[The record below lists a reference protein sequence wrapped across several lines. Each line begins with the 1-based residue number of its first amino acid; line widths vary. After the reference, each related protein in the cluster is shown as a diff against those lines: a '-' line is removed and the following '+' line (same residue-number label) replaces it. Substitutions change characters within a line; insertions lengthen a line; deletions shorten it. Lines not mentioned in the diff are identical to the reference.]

1 MMIEG
6 ASKVHRLTPL
16 LSDII
21 VMLGPKTAYQQN
33 ERTSWSSIQLCARY
47 LMDLVFCLLIEALKR

>member
-6 ASKVHRLTPL
+6 ASKRHRL

-33 ERTSWSSIQLCARY
+33 ERTNP
-47 LMDLVFCLLIEALKR
+47 

>member
-6 ASKVHRLTPL
+6 ASKGHRLTPL

-33 ERTSWSSIQLCARY
+33 ERTNP
-47 LMDLVFCLLIEALKR
+47 